1 MPRAKTQKR
10 MFPLQGGVFANNFS
24 IGLPNVNFMKRRND
38 YGAANVMMS
47 CDVNQKERGAAR
59 AEQEPVNLPYKQ
71 SQQRPRLESN
81 EAVHA
86 EVEIQRQ
93 PAYYPEYKPLP
104 HSQKEVPMREQRA
117 QEEPAEDLP
126 YRQLPYERYYPQYG
140 KAQASADS
148 HGNEVM
154 QSPHYASDAERD
166 KEARKQ
172 LELEL
177 EAERLGKKD
186 GDQGFKYAGANPD
199 IEGVTRNREE
209 PLASLPNEVML
220 RNYREQVERRYSKNE
235 QLDNEVRDIQ
245 RVHKNYSN
253 EQTMEEDA
261 AYRRSAARSQ
271 RATRSPKD
279 PYYDFPKNLDENA
292 KGVGEV
298 TDERN
303 VRLEEFLPSPNMED
317 AKETSAVQ
325 APVPGSRRAGDFPGP
340 ETPARK
346 SPAQQYKEELD
357 RQITLKRQLKQD
369 AESLSR
375 SLDMKVIQKAQAEE
389 EQLNK
394 ERQERKRRMQL
405 EVKEVYE
412 NQMQERERRRYG
424 RGYRPVNS
432 LEVAA
437 QEGKG
442 PDECGARKG
451 GDSFAMI
458 HEANREEFKRVT
470 SSLLSSE
477 WRKLTK
483 GRRQFTMTS

>member
-59 AEQEPVNLPYKQ
+59 ADQETVNLPYKQ
-71 SQQRPRLESN
+71 SQQRSRLESN
-81 EAVHA
+81 EAVYA
-86 EVEIQRQ
+86 EAGVQRQ
-93 PAYYPEYKPLP
+93 PAYYPEYKPLQY
-104 HSQKEVPMREQRA
+104 SQQEILRGEQHA
-117 QEEPAEDLP
+117 QQDLAEDLP
-126 YRQLPYERYYPQYG
+126 YKQLRCEQYHPQYE
-140 KAQASADS
+140 KVQASAENY
-148 HGNEVM
+148 GNEVM
-154 QSPHYASDAERD
+154 QSPHYVSDAEKD
-166 KEARKQ
+166 KEAHKQ
-172 LELEL
+172 LAYEMEL
-177 EAERLGKKD
+177 EAERMNKRD
-186 GDQGFKYAGANPD
+186 RDQRLKYAGAIPS
-199 IEGVTRNREE
+199 IEEVTRNKEE

-220 RNYREQVERRYSKNE
+220 RNYREQIERNYSKNE
-235 QLDNEVRDIQ
+235 QLDDEVRDIQ
-245 RVHKNYSN
+245 RIPKKYGS
-253 EQTMEEDA
+253 EQTMEEDV
-261 AYRRSAARSQ
+261 AYHRSAVNSQ
-271 RATRSPKD
+271 RAARIPKD
-279 PYYDFPKNLDENA
+279 PYYGFPKNLNENA
-292 KGVGEV
+292 RDAGEV
-298 TDERN
+298 TDEQN
-303 VRLEEFLPSPNMED
+303 VRLEDFLASPNMER
-317 AKETSAVQ
+317 AKETPAVQ
-325 APVPGSRRAGDFPGP
+325 APAPASGMPGDFPGP

-357 RQITLKRQLKQD
+357 RQILLKRQLKQD

-389 EQLNK
+389 EQVNK

-412 NQMQERERRRYG
+412 SQMQERERRRYG

-442 PDECGARKG
+442 LEEHGARKG

-458 HEANREEFKRVT
+458 HEANREEFKRVV
-470 SSLLSSE
+470 LLFTP
-477 WRKLTK
+477 LAN
-483 GRRQFTMTS
+483 GRG